1 MFATQ
6 QQQQQSYA
14 QTRAPAPVNDKVFSR
29 SVMEMKVLLHIREV
43 GKTLK
48 QNLQRKIVAKIE
60 GKCVSQGF
68 IRPNSV
74 NILNYSSGNVN
85 GEYVEFICV
94 YECMVCYPVEGMR
107 VQCKVKNITLAGI
120 HAEVDVD
127 GVVPLTIFVARD
139 HNYNNRMFSTVQVDA
154 MIEAKII
161 GIRFELN
168 DPYICAIASLV
179 DNGSERRFGVNT
191 NNATKPKINIRNVNE
206 DADVDEMEL
215 E

>member
-1 MFATQ
+1 MSFQTMQ
-6 QQQQQSYA
+6 A
-14 QTRAPAPVNDKVFSR
+14 QAQAQTNTTRAPAPLNDKVFSR
-29 SVMEMKVLLHIREV
+29 SVMEMKVLLHIREI

-85 GEYVEFICV
+85 GEYVEFVCV

-107 VQCKVKNITLAGI
+107 IQCKVKNITLAGI

-127 GVVPLTIFVARD
+127 GIVPLTVFVARD
-139 HNYNNRMFSTVQVDA
+139 HNYNNRLFSAVQVGTL
-154 MIEAKII
+154 IETKII

-168 DPYICAIASLV
+168 DPYICAIATLV
-179 DNGSERRFGVNT
+179 DNTAERTFG
-191 NNATKPKINIRNVNE
+191 TKPKLNINNMGGAE
-206 DADVDEMEL
+206 DAVVNLDE
-215 E
+215 